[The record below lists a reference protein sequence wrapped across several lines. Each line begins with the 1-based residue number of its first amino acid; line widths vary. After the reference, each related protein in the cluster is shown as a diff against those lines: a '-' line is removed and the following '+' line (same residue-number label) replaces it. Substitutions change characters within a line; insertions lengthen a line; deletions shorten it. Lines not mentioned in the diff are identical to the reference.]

1 MRLLRAF
8 LILLACLSTS
18 AEPAWAR
25 FAAWGSLEPGTEAV
39 GFKTI
44 FVHDKSRVWRQTRPY
59 GAAFTPDLDGRPLQ
73 INLWYPSVART
84 GKAMRYAD
92 YADPKA
98 PQGFAIL
105 AELAGRR
112 SSETI
117 SAIPKSAVPSLL
129 ADPVAARTVA
139 TPKRSKYPLVLLLG
153 GLGSEINANFVLAE
167 YLASHGYVV
176 ASISLLGPNERQPDQ
191 SGSPDSIEANVRDLE
206 FATPVICATVNADCG
221 KLAVAGHSVGAV
233 IGALFANRNGNVS
246 AVVALDGTYGFKG
259 AGEVLTKAVGY
270 APRNMRAP
278 ILDLRR
284 AEGSQSAE
292 LDLSPI
298 LAFAHSDLT
307 LATIPNVHHS
317 DFTSFALLADR
328 YGVPAEPQ
336 YERTGWDR
344 ATGRRGYE
352 DAARIVLAFLDRRLS
367 GAASDAAI
375 QDLAAAPG
383 GSLRHVEAAPPIPS
397 PSEALQIATQGG
409 LAALQSAI
417 QRACRGSPPGVCV
430 DQQLFNSSGY
440 NLMSRDPA
448 ASVILFEMVAWA
460 HPESANAQDSL
471 ADGYLAAN
479 RPSDALRSSVRTVE
493 LAPND
498 GDLDEQ
504 HRQEIMKAARQRIEA
519 LNAAAKG
526 S

>member
-1 MRLLRAF
+1 
-8 LILLACLSTS
+8 
-18 AEPAWAR
+18 
-25 FAAWGSLEPGTEAV
+25 
-39 GFKTI
+39 
-44 FVHDKSRVWRQTRPY
+44 
-59 GAAFTPDLDGRPLQ
+59 
-73 INLWYPSVART
+73 
-84 GKAMRYAD
+84 
-92 YADPKA
+92 
-98 PQGFAIL
+98 
-105 AELAGRR
+105 
-112 SSETI
+112 
-117 SAIPKSAVPSLL
+117 
-129 ADPVAARTVA
+129 
-139 TPKRSKYPLVLLLG
+139 
-153 GLGSEINANFVLAE
+153 
-167 YLASHGYVV
+167 
-176 ASISLLGPNERQPDQ
+176 LGPDERQPDQ
-191 SGSPDSIEANVRDLE
+191 SGSPESVEANVRDLE
-206 FATPVICATVNADCG
+206 FASPVICAAVNADCG
-221 KLAVAGHSVGAV
+221 KLAVVGHSIGAV
-233 IGALFANRNGNVS
+233 IGTLLANRNGNVS

-259 AGEVLTKAVGY
+259 SGNVLTKAMGY

-278 ILDLRR
+278 MLDLRR

-317 DFTSFALLADR
+317 DFTSFALMADR

-352 DAARIVLAFLDRRLS
+352 DAARIVLAFLDTRLS

-375 QDLAAAPG
+375 QDLAAAPD

-397 PSEALQIATQGG
+397 PNEALQIAAQGG
-409 LAALQSAI
+409 LAALQSVI
-417 QRACRGSPPGVCV
+417 QRACRGSPPGACV

-440 NLMSRDPA
+440 NLMSRDAA
-448 ASVILFEMVAWA
+448 ASVTLFEMVAWA
-460 HPESANAQDSL
+460 HPDSANAQDSL

-479 RPSDALRSSVRTVE
+479 RPSDALRSSARTLE

-498 GDLDEQ
+498 ANLDEQ

-519 LNAAAKG
+519 LNAASKG